1 MVSNYNLLN
10 AIPMAI
16 FVAVSCSM
24 SYWHGISKHGYGIGG
39 LMFTILLG
47 FIGQLLVVFY
57 PIFL

>member
-1 MVSNYNLLN
+1 MLSNYNLLN
-10 AIPMAI
+10 AIPIAI
-16 FVAVSCSM
+16 FVAVSCLM
-24 SYWHGISKHGYGIGG
+24 SYWHGKSKYGYGIAG